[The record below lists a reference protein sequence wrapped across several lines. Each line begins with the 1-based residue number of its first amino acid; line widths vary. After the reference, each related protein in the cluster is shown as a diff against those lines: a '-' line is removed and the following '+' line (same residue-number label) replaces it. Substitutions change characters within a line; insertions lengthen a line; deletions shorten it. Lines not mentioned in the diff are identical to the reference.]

1 MMKFRRVLIGAG
13 VFAAVVITAVLARP
27 FLREPLSGR
36 YRSSQAI
43 YARKGELLRLTL
55 SNDQKFRQWVSL
67 KEISPEIQNSFLI
80 SEDRYFYSH
89 WGLNPVSMGR
99 AFWNTYFS
107 GGRRSGAS
115 TITMQ
120 LARMLGT
127 IDSKNLSGKFH
138 QITSAFWL
146 EYLYSKDEILE
157 AYLNLVPMGGNIEG
171 VGAASLIFFGK
182 KPSDLKWAHAL
193 TLAVIPQNPNKRTL
207 LRGFPAGLQSAR
219 MRLFEKVI
227 HLVPAT
233 EQAGIPPEFTAG
245 NLSQLPFS
253 SPHFTNK
260 VIDRSSG
267 ENEVNTTLNLALQ
280 KTFEKKVRDYIEVK
294 KMNGVKNAAVLLVN
308 WQTSEIL
315 TWVGSVDFFNQEIK
329 GQVDGVTS
337 LRSPGSALKPFIY
350 GLALQEGLIHPGT
363 ILKDTPRYFG
373 TYDPENFDGEFK
385 GPLTAEDALNESR
398 NLPAVELMTKLTQP
412 DFYQF
417 LMNTGVG
424 IPRSREFYGHSLAL
438 GGFEVTLLDLVNLY
452 AALPR
457 HGYMRDSVFSQGELK
472 KLPESRSILD
482 HASSFLVLDMLSRA
496 EFQSRRFH
504 RLLRRG
510 SIPVSWKT
518 GTSSG
523 FRDAWTVGAFGP
535 YVLGVWIGNFSGE
548 ANRQFIGR
556 EVAAPLFFELVDTV
570 KVHEKLDATSTLA
583 WQPPHKV
590 KKVDICATSG
600 KLPGAHCLH
609 RSQIFFIPGTSPI
622 GTCDVHRQIWISK
635 SDGKLS
641 CRPDSE
647 KDIAK
652 VHEFWPSDILETFI
666 AAGLPRKPVPATG
679 SSCEK
684 YSHNEYSGRGVDPEI
699 LSPREGTTYSLRSQ
713 VENSKLIPFEGNYDS
728 SAEELF
734 WFVNN
739 EFIGKSREGKA
750 LLWKAR
756 AGKFVV
762 KAIDNLGRS
771 VNREMKVQ
779 YVE

>member
-1 MMKFRRVLIGAG
+1 MMKFRRSIIGAG
-13 VFAAVVITAVLARP
+13 VCTAVILTAVLARP

-43 YARKGELLRLTL
+43 YARNGELLRLTL

-67 KEISPEIQNSFLI
+67 KSISPAIINSFLV
-80 SEDRYFYSH
+80 SEDKYFYSH
-89 WGLNPVSMGR
+89 WGLNPVSLGR
-99 AFWNTYFS
+99 AVWSTYFT

-120 LARMLGT
+120 LARMLGP
-127 IDSKNLSGKFH
+127 IDSKKLSGKFQ
-138 QITSAFWL
+138 QISSAFWL
-146 EYLYSKDEILE
+146 EYLYTKEEILE

-182 KPSDLKWAHAL
+182 KPSELKWAHAL

-207 LRGFPAGLQSAR
+207 LKGFPAGLQSAR
-219 MRLFEKVI
+219 MRLFEKI
-227 HLVPAT
+227 SHLVPDT
-233 EQAGIPPEFTAG
+233 EKGSVPPEFTAG
-245 NLSQLPFS
+245 NLTQLPFL

-267 ENEVNTTLNLALQ
+267 KNEVNTTLSLPLQ
-280 KTFEKKVRDYIEVK
+280 KTFEKKISDYLSGK
-294 KMNGVKNAAVLLVN
+294 KMNGIKNASVLLVN
-308 WQTSEIL
+308 WQTSEIIS
-315 TWVGSVDFFNQEIK
+315 WVGSADFFDPEIK

-373 TYDPENFDGEFK
+373 SYDPENFDGEFK
-385 GPLTAEDALNESR
+385 GPLSAEEALNESR
-398 NLPAVELMTKLTQP
+398 NLPAVELMTKLARP

-417 LMNTGVG
+417 LMNTKVG
-424 IPRSREFYGHSLAL
+424 NPRSREFYGHSLAL
-438 GGFEVTLLDLVNLY
+438 GGYEVTLLDLVNLY
-452 AALPR
+452 SALPR
-457 HGYMRDSVFSQGELK
+457 QGYLRDAIFSQDELR
-472 KLPESRSILD
+472 KLSESRSILD
-482 HASSFLVLDMLSRA
+482 AESSFLVLDMLSHA

-510 SIPVSWKT
+510 AIPVSWKT

-523 FRDAWTVGAFGP
+523 FRDAWTVGVFGP
-535 YVLGVWIGNFSGE
+535 YALGVWIGNFSGE
-548 ANRQFIGR
+548 SNRQFIGR
-556 EVAAPLFFELVDTV
+556 EVAAPLFFDLVDAV
-570 KVHEKLDATSTLA
+570 KIHAKLDASSTLA
-583 WQPPHKV
+583 WQAPPKV
-590 KKVDICATSG
+590 KKVNICATSG
-600 KLPGAHCLH
+600 KLPGPHCRH
-609 RSQIFFIPGTSPI
+609 QSHVFFIPGTSPI
-622 GTCDVHRQIWISK
+622 ATCDVHRQIWISK
-635 SDGKLS
+635 ADGKLS
-641 CRPDSE
+641 CKPDPT
-647 KDIAK
+647 KDIAR
-652 VHEFWPSDILETFI
+652 VHEFWPSDILETFS
-666 AAGLPRKPVPATG
+666 AAGLPRKPVPETG
-679 SSCEK
+679 ASCGK
-684 YSHNEYSGRGVDPEI
+684 YAHQESFGRGIAPEI
-699 LSPREGTTYSLRSQ
+699 LSPREGSIYSLRSQ
-713 VENSKLIPFEGNYDS
+713 VENSKMIPFEGNYDS
-728 SAEELF
+728 SADELF

-739 EFIGKSREGKA
+739 EFIGKSTEGKA